1 MQKLVNQTYQ
11 LAENA
16 VESFRK
22 QLILDEKR
30 EATIQ
35 KYTHDVRRFL
45 SYHGKQTVCKEDV
58 IQYKAWLAEHYAVRS
73 ANSMLIALNQFLRF
87 QGAGDCCVKPLK
99 VQRQTFCDKKK
110 ELSQAEYFRLL
121 EAARRNGDM
130 RLHLAIQTICATGI
144 RVSELAYITVEAAR
158 LGRAIASNKGKSR
171 IILIPKELCR
181 NLLDYA
187 RERGIQ
193 DGPIFVTPR
202 GADTEPQQH
211 LECHETAVQICTGWA
226 GKSIS
231 AKPKTPVCPY
241 FL

>member
-144 RVSELAYITVEAAR
+144 RVSELAYITVEAAKT
-158 LGRAIASNKGKSR
+158 GRAEITLKGKIR
-171 IILIPKELCR
+171 VILIPGK
-181 NLLDYA
+181 
-187 RERGIQ
+187 
-193 DGPIFVTPR
+193 
-202 GADTEPQQH
+202 
-211 LECHETAVQICTGWA
+211 AV
-226 GKSIS
+226 S
-231 AKPKTPVCPY
+231 Y
-241 FL
+241 